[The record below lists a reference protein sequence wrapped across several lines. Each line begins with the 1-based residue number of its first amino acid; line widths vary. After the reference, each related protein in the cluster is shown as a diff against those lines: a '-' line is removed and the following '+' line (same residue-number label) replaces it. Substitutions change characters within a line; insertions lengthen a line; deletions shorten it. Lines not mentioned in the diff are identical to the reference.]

1 MDVWSEIKEAAV
13 AQWLIAPS
21 EPGFKAHWYP
31 YESLVVVC
39 VCVCVCV
46 SVCVTDKEGGHEN
59 IVNKDV
65 NDLQLKM
72 SDAMDHSKWRQ

>member
-1 MDVWSEIKEAAV
+1 M
-13 AQWLIAPS
+13 
-21 EPGFKAHWYP
+21 
-31 YESLVVVC
+31 C